1 MSDTTTTETNGTA
14 TPAAKASPMVA
25 IRAKFEAD
33 GGKFK
38 DGKPVPTTAQLK
50 AAKAASKDLTTAVA
64 EVEKSEAALEA
75 AKARVYDASQKV
87 MEATGGV
94 AVTIGGRELVPMSK
108 GDRVYFRGAGNRASV
123 DLG

>member
-1 MSDTTTTETNGTA
+1 MSTETTTETNGTTTA
-14 TPAAKASPMVA
+14 PKPSPLVA

-50 AAKAASKDLTTAVA
+50 SAKVAGKELVEAVTAVERA
-64 EVEKSEAALEA
+64 EAALDA
-75 AKARVYDASQKV
+75 AKGKVYDTSQKV

-94 AVTIGGRELVPMSK
+94 SVTIGGRELIPMAK
-108 GDRVYFRGAGNRASV
+108 GERVYFRGAGNRASV